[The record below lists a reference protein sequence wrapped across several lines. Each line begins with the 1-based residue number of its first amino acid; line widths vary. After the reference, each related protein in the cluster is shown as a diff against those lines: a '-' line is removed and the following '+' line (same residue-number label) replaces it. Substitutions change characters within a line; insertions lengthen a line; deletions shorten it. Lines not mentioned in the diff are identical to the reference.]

1 MGGPIACDR
10 GDGHHVLSGLYSWDV
25 GCNVPSSPTVLG
37 GIDVAWIESILGRPV
52 DELVRN
58 ELNEILRQQQQQD
71 LGNVDTESK
80 PGFSQGYG
88 KK

>member
-1 MGGPIACDR
+1 
-10 GDGHHVLSGLYSWDV
+10 
-25 GCNVPSSPTVLG
+25 VLG
-37 GIDVAWIESILGRPV
+37 SIDVAWIESVLGRPV
-52 DELVRN
+52 DELVKD
-58 ELNEILRQQQQQD
+58 ELNEILRQQQQQN